1 VRQLTSPAAGA
12 MIVSAR
18 SRLSRLSRQAL
29 GLRLRGDGGVG
40 SGPGVLDAI
49 RDLNMGSVPGCPARL
64 PGSRALDMATS
75 AANMNKMRMMMGPI
89 ST

>member
-29 GLRLRGDGGVG
+29 GLRLRGDG
-40 SGPGVLDAI
+40 SAGPGGLFAVRQCAEL
-49 RDLNMGSVPGCPARL
+49 
-64 PGSRALDMATS
+64 TS
-75 AANMNKMRMMMGPI
+75 EKQTGRIG
-89 ST
+89 T